1 MALQRLNARLV
12 LIIPDLDQTIVGA
25 ADEIRLVAAVVVVD
39 AIDAL
44 LVAVQRE
51 VGRVRA
57 KLPNLKKKKKN
68 VKDVCASLK

>member
-57 KLPNLKKKKKN
+57 KLPNLK
-68 VKDVCASLK
+68 